1 VHRGLIDAH
10 HAWCGAHLLRDLAAF
25 HRADPDAQ
33 FWAAAMADTLTD
45 AHHRAQ
51 AARAAG
57 HDALAPDAVADIHRR
72 YRGAMH
78 AGISDNTAR
87 AGPLARDALTLAR
100 RFRDHEDM
108 ILRFVVDLAVPWT
121 NNQAERDVRPVK
133 IQQRTSGGAWRTLAG
148 LADFAVV
155 ASYMFTAT
163 KWGLDS
169 YHVLTQLFTTGAWL
183 PPAAQPC

>member
-1 VHRGLIDAH
+1 
-10 HAWCGAHLLRDLAAF
+10 
-25 HRADPDAQ
+25 
-33 FWAAAMADTLTD
+33 MADTLTD

-57 HDALAPDAVADIHRR
+57 HDTLTDDVVAGIRRR

-108 ILRFVVDLAVPWT
+108 ILRFVIDLAVPWT

-133 IQQRTSGGAWRTLAG
+133 IQQRTSGGCWRTLTG

-155 ASYMFTAT
+155 ASYLSTAT

-169 YHVLTQLFTTGAWL
+169 YDVLTQLFTTGAWL